1 MFFIKK
7 KKDTYNLIV
16 INKNLILSKNR
27 RLNKKIEPLLV
38 ATQQHQKKITF
49 DIIII
54 VTGNIILEMPKLR
67 KYKLIIN

>member
-27 RLNKKIEPLLV
+27 KLNKKIEPLLV